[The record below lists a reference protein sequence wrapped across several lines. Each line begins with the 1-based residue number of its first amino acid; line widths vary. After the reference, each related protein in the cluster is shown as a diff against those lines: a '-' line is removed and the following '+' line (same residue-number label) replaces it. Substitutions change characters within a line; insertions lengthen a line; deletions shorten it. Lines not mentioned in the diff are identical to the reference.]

1 MVLYK
6 FVSQRAFLD
15 AKNVYNFVVGSFV
28 KRSPE
33 LLSFI
38 QTSSKF
44 KVNTFAKKN
53 LHHFNSFNNGML
65 VSSTM
70 QSNYINRV

>member
-44 KVNTFAKKN
+44 KVNTFAKKTYII
-53 LHHFNSFNNGML
+53 
-65 VSSTM
+65 STALTTGCW
-70 QSNYINRV
+70 